1 MAVLTTPERNPLQKK
16 PSNLHR
22 YLPVLD
28 WLPNYRRSD
37 LSGDLLAGLIVA
49 IMLVP
54 QGMAYAMLAG
64 LPPQVGLYASILPL
78 FIYGLFGT
86 SRALAVGPVAIVSL
100 LVAEGIAPL
109 AGGSPAT
116 YIQLALTLALLVG
129 IIQTLMGVL
138 RVGFLVNFLS
148 HPVLVGFTAAAAIV
162 IGFSQVKHVLGF
174 SVPRMEHFYE
184 QVWYTIQHLNETN
197 FVTLAIGAGSIFILL
212 FFKQRVARLL
222 ERAGVPASI
231 ALPISKAGPLVIVVL
246 FTLLVQMFNLDTR
259 FGVSIVGEVP
269 AGLPPLTIP
278 TVNMTTWLALLP
290 IALTISFVGYMESVS
305 VAKSLASKKRQ
316 KIDPDQELI
325 ALGAANLGASVTGGY
340 PVTGGFSRS
349 VVNFAAGANTGLASI
364 ITGGLVL
371 LTVIFLTPLFYYL
384 PNAVLGAIILIAV
397 ANLIDIAAFKHIWAY
412 NKGDVA
418 ALIVTFIA
426 VLILGIEQGILV
438 GAGVALAIFIWR
450 TSRPHM
456 ATVGR
461 IGKSEMYRNVLRYD
475 VETWPE
481 VLVIRMDESLYFAN
495 TKYLEDTVL
504 AAVADQPEVKH
515 FILQGNAIN
524 FIDASALE
532 TLESLREELH
542 SAGVEMHLTEI
553 KGPVLDRLRAIGF
566 VDKIGPNRIHFS
578 TNDALI
584 ALGYVDP
591 SDIDDINAEEAARLA
606 QKPYPPQKVGEERYL
621 VK

>member
-1 MAVLTTPERNPLQKK
+1 MAVLTTPERNSLQKT
-16 PSNLHR
+16 PSGLHR
-22 YLPVLD
+22 YLPFLD
-28 WLPNYRRSD
+28 WLPSYRRGD
-37 LSGDLLAGLIVA
+37 LSGDLMAGLIVA

-54 QGMAYAMLAG
+54 QSMAYAMLAG

-78 FIYGLFGT
+78 FIYGLLGT

-100 LVAEGIAPL
+100 LVVEGIAPL
-109 AGGSPAT
+109 AGGNPAT

-129 IIQTLMGVL
+129 IIQVLMGVL

-162 IGFSQVKHVLGF
+162 IGFSQVKHVLGY
-174 SVPRMEHFYE
+174 SVPRSEHFYE
-184 QVWYTIQHLNETN
+184 QVLYTVQHLNETN
-197 FVTLAIGAGSIFILL
+197 LVTLAIGVGSIFILL
-212 FFKQRVARLL
+212 FFKKQVAGLLQRMGMP
-222 ERAGVPASI
+222 ESI
-231 ALPISKAGPLVIVVL
+231 ALPISKAGPLVIVVI
-246 FTLLVQMFNLDTR
+246 FTLLVQLLNLDTR

-269 AGLPPLTIP
+269 AGLPPLTAP
-278 TVNMTTWLALLP
+278 TVDMNLWLALLP

-364 ITGGLVL
+364 ITGGLIL

-384 PNAVLGAIILIAV
+384 PNAVLGAIILVAV
-397 ANLIDIAAFKHIWAY
+397 ANLIDIVAFKHIWAY
-412 NKGDVA
+412 NKGDAA
-418 ALIVTFIA
+418 ALIITFLA
-426 VLILGIEQGILV
+426 VLLLGIEQGILV

-461 IGKSEMYRNVLRYD
+461 IGKSEMYRNVLRYN

-481 VLVIRMDESLYFAN
+481 VLIIRMDESLYFAN

-504 AAVADQPEVKH
+504 AAVADQPNVKE

-542 SAGVEMHLTEI
+542 GAGVEMHLTEI
-553 KGPVLDRLRAIGF
+553 KGPVLDRLRDIGF
-566 VDKIGPNRIHFS
+566 VDKIGSDHIHFS

-584 ALGYVDP
+584 AIGYVNP
-591 SDIDDINAEEAARLA
+591 AEVDDVHAEEAARLA
-606 QKPYPPQKVGEERYL
+606 QKPYPPK
-621 VK
+621 